1 MEPTEHHRDGFVI
14 STEKDK
20 LQLDEIYTYLSRS
33 YWARGRTRE
42 VVQLSLQHSLCFG
55 LYKDGRQI
63 GLARVISDRAT
74 YAYLCDVYVLE
85 DYQGRGLGTWLISAV
100 MAHPELQGLRRWTLA
115 TRDAH
120 DLYRKFGFTELKS
133 PERWMEVFHPP
144 VVAGADTERRAP

>member
-20 LQLDEIYTYLSRS
+20 LQLDEIHIYLSRS

-42 VVQLSLQHSLCFG
+42 VVALSLQHSLCFG

-63 GLARVISDRAT
+63 GLARVISDCAT

-85 DYQGRGLGTWLISAV
+85 DYQGRGLGKWLISAV
-100 MAHPELQGLRRWTLA
+100 MAHPDLQGLRRWTLT
-115 TRDAH
+115 TRDAP
-120 DLYRKFGFTELKS
+120 DMYRKFGFAELKW
-133 PERWMEVFHPP
+133 PERWMEVYHPP
-144 VVAGADTERRAP
+144 VVAGVGTERGAS

>member
-20 LQLDEIYTYLSRS
+20 LQLDEIYLYLSRS

-42 VVQLSLQHSLCFG
+42 VVALSLQHSLCFG

-63 GLARVISDRAT
+63 GLARVISDCAT

-85 DYQGRGLGTWLISAV
+85 DYQGRGLGKWLISAV
-100 MAHPELQGLRRWTLA
+100 MAHPDLQGLRRWTLA

-120 DLYRKFGFTELKS
+120 DLYRKFGFAELKW
-133 PERWMEVFHPP
+133 PERWMEAYHPP
-144 VVAGADTERRAP
+144 VVAGVGTERGAP